1 MAKVIS
7 VHSFRGGTG
16 KSNLT
21 ANLAIA
27 IAINGKRV
35 AIVDTDIQSP
45 GVHVIFGIGES
56 SMQQSLN
63 DFLWGK
69 CSISD
74 AACNVTPTIVSEA
87 NGTVYLIPS
96 SIKAGEIAR
105 ILNEGY
111 SIPLLN
117 DGFHKLCQDLEIDY
131 LLIDT
136 HPGLNRE
143 TLLSIAISDE
153 LIIILRPDQQD
164 FQGTAVTL
172 QVARKLD
179 TPKISLV
186 VNKVLPSFDFNSVQ
200 KQIEG
205 KFQAPVTA
213 IIPVSNEMFQLGS
226 QGIFLLEFP
235 NHHYS
240 VQVRSIAT
248 KLMA

>member
-1 MAKVIS
+1 MPKVIS

-27 IAINGKRV
+27 IAMGGKRV
-35 AIVDTDIQSP
+35 AIIDTDIQSP
-45 GVHVIFGIGES
+45 GVHVLFGIDETN
-56 SMQQSLN
+56 MNQSLN

-69 CSISD
+69 CSIID
-74 AACNVTPTIVSEA
+74 TACIVTPDAVVNA

-111 SIPLLN
+111 DVATLN
-117 DGFHKLCQDLEIDY
+117 DGFRKICRNLSIDY

-143 TLLSIAISDE
+143 TLLSIAVSDE

-172 QVARKLD
+172 EVARKLE
-179 TPKISLV
+179 TPNISLV
-186 VNKVLPSFDFNSVQ
+186 VNKVLPPYNVEAIQ
-200 KQIEG
+200 TQMQE
-205 KFQAPVTA
+205 KFRAPVTA
-213 IIPVSNEMFQLGS
+213 ILPVSNEMLQLGS
-226 QGIFLLEFP
+226 RGIFILEFP
-235 NHHYS
+235 NHVYS
-240 VQVRSIAT
+240 NQVRAITS